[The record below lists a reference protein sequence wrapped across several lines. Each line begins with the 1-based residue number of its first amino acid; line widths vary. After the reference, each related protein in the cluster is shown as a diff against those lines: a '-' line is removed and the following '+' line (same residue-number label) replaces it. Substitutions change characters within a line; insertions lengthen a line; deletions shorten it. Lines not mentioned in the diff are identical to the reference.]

1 MSEKKNNNSGFD
13 LALHS
18 PCNVSLFVLLCEMK
32 ADVETRTKSLMVT
45 MSCVCCRSSGAVGST
60 GGVVHEARP
69 GAERGERPQG
79 GVGRRSP
86 PGAQHVQRRRSRVAA
101 GSAGEEEDVE
111 RGGGE
116 RVEGVTPHTGYMQK
130 KKKKSKLKMNDALLC
145 KLLPLQHLR

>member
-1 MSEKKNNNSGFD
+1 
-13 LALHS
+13 
-18 PCNVSLFVLLCEMK
+18 MK
-32 ADVETRTKSLMVT
+32 ADVETRMKSLMVT

-60 GGVVHEARP
+60 GGVVHKARP

-101 GSAGEEEDVE
+101 GSAGEEEDVVE

-116 RVEGVTPHTGYMQK
+116 RVEGVTPHAGYMQKK

-145 KLLPLQHLR
+145 